1 MSSSLKATHAA
12 LVKAY
17 SSSSTSPA
25 SLKSQLTK
33 AKIELTQSGLLV
45 PSPQDAT
52 TNTNEVVLAREILEI
67 GAFSSLR
74 QREVESFDRYV
85 GLLRTFYHDLG

>member
-1 MSSSLKATHAA
+1 MSSLTATRDA

-17 SSSSTSPA
+17 SSSSSSPA
-25 SLKSQLTK
+25 AVKSQLTK

-52 TNTNEVVLAREILEI
+52 TNTKETVLAREILEI
-67 GAFSSLR
+67 GAFWSLK
-74 QREVESFDRYV
+74 QKNVESFDRYV
-85 GLLRTFYHDLG
+85 GLLRVFYHDLR